1 MNKKTLIGLGALVA
15 VVAAGAAWARGPGR
29 HFMGQQMIQKHVAEA
44 EDYVQATPD
53 QRAKIDASVKNII
66 GILQAQ
72 RQARGNAHQQMMQL
86 LTGDKL
92 TVDDVNALA
101 KQHADQLQA
110 LAGKIAPEVV
120 NIHDTLTPQ
129 QRQKLAQRA
138 QEMRQKHMQHQ
149 APQGGFGGPG
159 E

>member
-1 MNKKTLIGLGALVA
+1 MKKNILIGLGALSL

-29 HFMGQQMIQKHVAEA
+29 HFMTQQMIQKHVAEA

-53 QRAKIDASVKNII
+53 QRAKIDASVKNIV

-72 RQARGNAHQQMMQL
+72 RQDRSNAHQQMMQL

-92 TVDDVNALA
+92 SVDDVNALA
-101 KQHADQLQA
+101 KQHADQIQA
-110 LAGKIAPEVV
+110 LAGKIAPEIV
-120 NIHDTLTPQ
+120 NIHDTLTLQ

-149 APQGGFGGPG
+149 GQGGFGGPG